1 MILSPIL
8 IESRSLRFQHRVFGR
23 AVVCVR
29 LCSGTL
35 SICRFS
41 QGIPAKSS
49 RKSVRHIG
57 IMEQIYAPNISI
69 NSSVSF
75 CEQHF
80 HFSSSYTMIEENMC
94 ENGCCCCSPINT
106 TLLRVSFDEAPLSRG
121 RGCRCA
127 VFSFLFAPF
136 VFFLVVRTSRVSIMS
151 HASIMENI
159 INFNSRILWW
169 TQLINLKTWFAWIRI
184 YIHKWLRSVE
194 LYLF

>member
-75 CEQHF
+75 CEKHF
-80 HFSSSYTMIEENMC
+80 HFSSSCTMIEENMC

-127 VFSFLFAPF
+127 VFFLFIRSIR
-136 VFFLVVRTSRVSIMS
+136 FFPCCS
-151 HASIMENI
+151 HITRLDYVTRLDNGKYHQFQQPHTLMNTA
-159 INFNSRILWW
+159 
-169 TQLINLKTWFAWIRI
+169 
-184 YIHKWLRSVE
+184 HKS
-194 LYLF
+194 